1 MVRETNCSV
10 ANRWLQL
17 LEDLQFVSLSDSHD
31 RVEWM
36 LSSNKSYLTRSL
48 YRFLTDR
55 GVASRIAGYIWKAK
69 IPLKIKI
76 FLWQVFNNKLQV
88 AQSLIRRGWKGN
100 LKCCLCVFPETV
112 NHIFSCHLAK
122 FVWSIIREIF
132 NIGHKPNSLEEFCSD
147 WMQGKGPVSKS
158 LLTVLF
164 GFAWTLW
171 TT

>member
-55 GVASRIAGYIWKAK
+55 GVASRIARYIWKAK

-76 FLWQVFNNKLQV
+76 FPL
-88 AQSLIRRGWKGN
+88 ASL
-100 LKCCLCVFPETV
+100 
-112 NHIFSCHLAK
+112 
-122 FVWSIIREIF
+122 
-132 NIGHKPNSLEEFCSD
+132 
-147 WMQGKGPVSKS
+147 
-158 LLTVLF
+158 
-164 GFAWTLW
+164 
-171 TT
+171 